1 MTEAQVNHVQRL
13 LVSYYAVKVA
23 WLRAAHEARMRGAT
37 IYYIHAVDR
46 TPIPRQR
53 DLL

>member
-1 MTEAQVNHVQRL
+1 MTEATINEIQRL

-37 IYYIHAVDR
+37 IYYIHAADR
-46 TPIPRQR
+46 APIPRQR